1 MNQAFHTT
9 QDRIAD
15 AMRAVRH
22 VFVRDLV
29 LQARIGVYD
38 HEKRDAQ
45 KIIVNLD
52 LTVSEAGKGH
62 GDNIDN
68 VVCYE
73 KAVNGIR
80 AIIGGGHINLVETM
94 AEEIAAFCLDDPRVL
109 AARVRVEKPD
119 VIAEAG
125 SVGVEIERTRPLT

>member
-9 QDRIAD
+9 QGHIAD

-29 LQARIGVYD
+29 LQARIGIYD

-45 KIIVNLD
+45 TIIVNVD

-73 KAVNGIR
+73 KVVNGIK
-80 AIIGGGHINLVETM
+80 AIIDSGHINLVETM
-94 AEEIAAFCLDDPRVL
+94 AEEIATFCLEDPRVL

-125 SVGVEIERTRPLT
+125 SVGVEIERTQPLT

>member
-1 MNQAFHTT
+1 MNQAFHNTPGH
-9 QDRIAD
+9 IAD

-29 LQARIGVYD
+29 LQARIGIYD
-38 HEKRDAQ
+38 HEKRGAQ
-45 KIIVNLD
+45 TVIVNVD
-52 LTVSEAGKGH
+52 MTVSEAGKGH

-73 KAVNGIR
+73 KVVNGIK
-80 AIIGGGHINLVETM
+80 AIIDSGHINLVETM
-94 AEEIAAFCLDDPRVL
+94 AEEIATFCLKDPRVL

-125 SVGVEIERTRPLT
+125 SVGVEIERTQPVT

>member
-1 MNQAFHTT
+1 MNQAFHNT
-9 QDRIAD
+9 QGHIAD

-29 LQARIGVYD
+29 LQARIGIYD
-38 HEKRDAQ
+38 HEKRDDQ
-45 KIIVNLD
+45 TVVVNVD

-73 KAVNGIR
+73 KVVNGIK
-80 AIIGGGHINLVETM
+80 AIINSGHINLVETM
-94 AEEIAAFCLDDPRVL
+94 AEEIATFCLEDPRVL

-125 SVGVEIERTRPLT
+125 SVGVEIDRTQPLT